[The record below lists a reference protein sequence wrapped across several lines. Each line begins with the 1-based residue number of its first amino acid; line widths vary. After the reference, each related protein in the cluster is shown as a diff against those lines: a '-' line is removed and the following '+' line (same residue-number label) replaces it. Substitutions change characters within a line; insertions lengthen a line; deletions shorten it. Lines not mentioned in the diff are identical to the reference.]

1 MATQWD
7 RDTKTGDYKQANGS
21 PVNTDKLT
29 LRAWHRIKIKQGKW
43 LYAPDPSY
51 GSLLHTVKKQT
62 VDSAALEERLCV
74 QACQPLVDEGSADRV
89 TAQTIATQRG
99 GSALMVT
106 VVDEQNEPQDLV
118 FTRIG
123 V

>member
-1 MATQWD
+1 VGTQWD

-21 PVNTDKLT
+21 PVNTSALS
-29 LRAWHRIKIKQGKW
+29 LRAWLRLKIKQGKW
-43 LYAPDPSY
+43 LYAPDPSF

-62 VDSAALEERLCV
+62 VDSVALEERLCV

-89 TAQTIATQRG
+89 TAETVATEHG
-99 GSALMVT
+99 GSAILVKI
-106 VVDEQNEPQDLV
+106 VDDQNEEQSVLL
-118 FTRIG
+118 TRIG